1 MASMFLSVL
10 LCPPSLVTNHTR
22 HLHHSG
28 SITPDLSAVTNDS
41 FEFRFPVVQSPPKIT
56 MAPKD
61 VKTIDEN
68 YVSFFCKASGN
79 PAPIIHWEK
88 DGKKVV
94 KIKPRLD
101 IFEAPHI
108 SSLRIKPKL
117 SLRDNA
123 TYTCVA
129 SNPHGE
135 AKADATLKIYPKSES
150 GEETPPGYP
159 TILTHPKL
167 KSVEKDRPIQLACEV
182 KGDPKP
188 KVLWLKDNLPLDTTD
203 ARVEVLESGYL
214 TIMHSQESDEGTYE
228 CAAENE
234 HGVTYSYRAM
244 VYIRVR
250 RIAPKFNLQMPNDV
264 KIMPGSDLNLTCV
277 AVGSPMPYVKWRQGA
292 KDLTSEDEAPIG
304 RNVLILT
311 DVRESA
317 NYTCEASSD
326 LGNIEHMTQ
335 VIVEGE

>member
-1 MASMFLSVL
+1 MGGTCTSLLAALFVATLIATFGSTTAS
-10 LCPPSLVTNHTR
+10 
-22 HLHHSG
+22 
-28 SITPDLSAVTNDS
+28 
-41 FEFRFPVVQSPPKIT
+41 SPPKIT